1 MRLALVLALF
11 VSLALP
17 AAAQRCDTALTEA
30 DERYRAGYFD
40 DVIERLSDCLD
51 QNAFSPEER
60 RRAYRLLGL
69 SYIGKDREL
78 DAREAVRSLL
88 EVAPDYQPDP
98 ALDPPPF
105 VQLVEEMN
113 RPRPTPSAPAAAP
126 TSTVRPVS
134 TTSGFMGS
142 LSALG
147 TGYSDSDDDSA
158 NGAGGYLT
166 LGYGFTPAIA
176 VVLQLGGASFSDFS
190 EIGEATLG
198 SVGVGGRYH
207 FGGGQRKL
215 VPFVGAGASF
225 QSLSL
230 DFDFD
235 PNFPNALESDE
246 YSGAGGSL
254 EGGLLYFL
262 SPAFALDGGV
272 QALFSSLTSDASD
285 RSISTTVVHFGVG
298 VSWSPGR

>member
-17 AAAQRCDTALTEA
+17 AAAQRCDTALAEA
-30 DERYRAGYFD
+30 DEQYRAGYFD

-51 QNAFSPEER
+51 ANAFSSEER

-113 RPRPTPSAPAAAP
+113 RPRPTPSAPAASPA
-126 TSTVRPVS
+126 STVRPVS

-176 VVLQLGGASFSDFS
+176 VVFQLGGASFSDFS

-198 SVGVGGRYH
+198 NVGVGGRYH

-230 DFDFD
+230 DFD
-235 PNFPNALESDE
+235 ASLGGGSDE

-272 QALFSSLTSDASD
+272 QALFSSLTSDESD